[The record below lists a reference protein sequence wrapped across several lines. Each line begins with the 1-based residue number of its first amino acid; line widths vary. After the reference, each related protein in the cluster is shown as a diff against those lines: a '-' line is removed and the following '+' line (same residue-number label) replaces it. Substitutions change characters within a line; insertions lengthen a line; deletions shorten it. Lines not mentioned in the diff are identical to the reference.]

1 MELGHLLTRSGL
13 TYPEVS
19 SKWFVCTNAVILVL
33 GCHRTT
39 EKEEE
44 EAAKKEKKER
54 NKERKEKER
63 KQRKEEDEDGEG
75 VWERVKGGII
85 PTVSTFQLFVDGLT
99 HVFGM
104 FVQKCAKV
112 KHFGEILI
120 AVAMSYSIFLVLWYS
135 PPCSTFFYFFKVSNA
150 NNVLR
155 IKFMP
160 LSPVILSHSCYVSL

>member
-1 MELGHLLTRSGL
+1 
-13 TYPEVS
+13 
-19 SKWFVCTNAVILVL
+19 VICFLE
-33 GCHRTT
+33 CHRTT

-85 PTVSTFQLFVDGLT
+85 PTVSTSQLFVDGLT

-104 FVQKCAKV
+104 FVQNIAEV
-112 KHFGEILI
+112 NILGEILMA
-120 AVAMSYSIFLVLWYS
+120 AVFYTLMAKDFFSCFMAVTILLYIFV
-135 PPCSTFFYFFKVSNA
+135 
-150 NNVLR
+150 
-155 IKFMP
+155 M
-160 LSPVILSHSCYVSL
+160 

>member
-1 MELGHLLTRSGL
+1 MLLIAIHTSGFFL
-13 TYPEVS
+13 IFWNTVI
-19 SKWFVCTNAVILVL
+19 WFVCTNAVILVL

-85 PTVSTFQLFVDGLT
+85 PTVSTFQLFVDGLI

-104 FVQKCAKV
+104 FVQKSAKV
-112 KHFGEILI
+112 NHFGEILI
-120 AVAMSYSIFLVLWYS
+120 AMVMS
-135 PPCSTFFYFFKVSNA
+135 
-150 NNVLR
+150 
-155 IKFMP
+155 
-160 LSPVILSHSCYVSL
+160 

>member
-1 MELGHLLTRSGL
+1 MIR
-13 TYPEVS
+13 
-19 SKWFVCTNAVILVL
+19 VL
-33 GCHRTT
+33 ECHRTT

-104 FVQKCAKV
+104 CVQKSAEV
-112 KHFGEILI
+112 NNFGEILI
-120 AVAMSYSIFLVLWYS
+120 ATVL
-135 PPCSTFFYFFKVSNA
+135 CTVM
-150 NNVLR
+150 
-155 IKFMP
+155 IK
-160 LSPVILSHSCYVSL
+160 

>member
-1 MELGHLLTRSGL
+1 MW
-13 TYPEVS
+13 YI
-19 SKWFVCTNAVILVL
+19 CTGAVICYLE
-33 GCHRTT
+33 CHRNT

-85 PTVSTFQLFVDGLT
+85 PTVSTFQLFFVDGLT

-104 FVQKCAKV
+104 FV
-112 KHFGEILI
+112 
-120 AVAMSYSIFLVLWYS
+120 
-135 PPCSTFFYFFKVSNA
+135 
-150 NNVLR
+150 
-155 IKFMP
+155 
-160 LSPVILSHSCYVSL
+160 